1 VGAISTEKLGLR
13 ERKKQRTRQTIVE
26 AGIRLFAERGFAE
39 TTLVDI
45 AAEAEVAPSTFFNY
59 FSSKLDIVFGLID
72 AIIESAR
79 ERILQRDEDESATE
93 AVLAW
98 IRGDLGALERPY
110 SEAMRSIPKII
121 ASDPELRSA
130 ERLKLALFEDVLA
143 AAYARDLG
151 ESPDGVRARVM
162 AAIALRGMVEVW
174 SSWHD
179 QHAADPDFDM
189 SDALA
194 LKVEYLEPALA
205 VGLQAV
211 ALLPTTPAKA

>member
-1 VGAISTEKLGLR
+1 MGTISTEKLGLR

-26 AGIRLFAERGFAE
+26 VGIRMFAERGFAE

-45 AAEAEVAPSTFFNY
+45 AAAAEVAPSTFFNY

-72 AIIESAR
+72 AIVESAR
-79 ERILQRDEDESATE
+79 ERILLRDEDESATE

-98 IRGDLGALERPY
+98 ITDDLVAVERPY
-110 SEAMRSIPKII
+110 SEAMRSIPRII

-151 ESPDGVRARVM
+151 ESADGVRARVM

-174 SSWHD
+174 SSWYQ
-179 QHAADPDFDM
+179 QHAADPDFDL
-189 SDALA
+189 SDALV

-205 VGLQAV
+205 IGLQAL
-211 ALLPTTPAKA
+211 ALLPTTPATA